1 MFKRGLVG
9 FKIVSVFM
17 FTCFM
22 FYTVNAYSEVYQWK
36 DEYGQVHFGD
46 RPPTNIKADD
56 ISNKLDNINIST
68 DLSSPELLLEQLQQ
82 KEQAQHEKRQEAL
95 EKRKNMS
102 SLADICRDAKNYL
115 RTIKG
120 RVVFIDER
128 GKELKVSE
136 RERQKEVIK
145 MKGIIRQKCQ

>member
-1 MFKRGLVG
+1 M
-9 FKIVSVFM
+9 
-17 FTCFM
+17 
-22 FYTVNAYSEVYQWK
+22 
-36 DEYGQVHFGD
+36 
-46 RPPTNIKADD
+46 PPA
-56 ISNKLDNINIST
+56 LFL
-68 DLSSPELLLEQLQQ
+68 LSLQHNHQLLLEQLQQ